1 MYVNSIND
9 WVFPI
14 PTNPPPPPLVAQK
27 EARPARRQINL
38 CAAFLRNNTGGWR
51 GGNNLGGTDTH
62 EHTTHHYTPYCYHWR
77 LRTCVCAR
85 CTKHHL
91 RLLLPHDGEV
101 DCIHSSDE
109 PSADGGFECNKHDY
123 SEVYSAH
130 SAVCVGTDSVS
141 TELFMASY

>member
-1 MYVNSIND
+1 MRWGRTLEQLTHTSI
-9 WVFPI
+9 P
-14 PTNPPPPPLVAQK
+14 
-27 EARPARRQINL
+27 
-38 CAAFLRNNTGGWR
+38 
-51 GGNNLGGTDTH
+51 
-62 EHTTHHYTPYCYHWR
+62 HTTTHPTVTTGDCEH
-77 LRTCVCAR
+77 VCAR